1 MLGCWEEFE
10 DGPTEP
16 RENRLHVTLSPR
28 CVIHL
33 NGNVFEKLGKPA
45 FVRLL
50 FDRLNSR
57 IGILPAT
64 ALHENAFPVKVKGK
78 GRHRIIWALPFCR
91 YYGIH
96 FHRIRSFQ
104 DAEIDEDGILRLD
117 LLRTVPVVSRARKNS
132 RSNSAAGQVRGF
144 SS

>member
-16 RENRLHVTLSPR
+16 RETRMHVTLSPR
-28 CVIHL
+28 NVIHL
-33 NGNVFEKLGKPA
+33 NGNVMDRLGKPE

-57 IGILPAT
+57 IGIMPAHGT
-64 ALHENAFPVKVKGK
+64 APNAFPLKVKGR
-78 GRHRIIWALPFCR
+78 GRHRIVWAAPFCR

-96 FHRIRSFQ
+96 FDRIRAF
-104 DAEIDEDGILRLD
+104 AEPEIDADGVLRLD
-117 LLRTVPVVSRARKNS
+117 LLNTKNVRTNKRRTAVR
-132 RSNSAAGQVRGF
+132 RSATSL
-144 SS
+144 